1 MVWLII
7 IGVLALA
14 IGPILYT
21 LPSAQDRYLAGLR
34 QQARQLGF
42 TLQLRRLNKLDPK
55 AEERVSASG
64 QQLDSVVDCMC
75 YDWLIR
81 QPLKDPPNLL
91 LQRMP
96 EQPTVPVQ
104 VLFSGWGFAK
114 LSERNEV
121 DQAAL
126 LVLARHPQF
135 QSRLL
140 DWADALPR
148 SVLAVGLNATTINL
162 FWKESA
168 AADRQLDP
176 SVRVQTATAQL
187 QSLHQQVTKLAADL
201 VAHFGTGETT

>member
-34 QQARQLGF
+34 QQPASLPA
-42 TLQLRRLNKLDPK
+42 LRRLNKLDPK

-64 QQLDSVVDCMC
+64 QQLDSAVDCMC

-96 EQPTVPVQ
+96 EQPTVQVQ
-104 VLFSGWGFAK
+104 VLYSGWGFAK
-114 LSERNEV
+114 LGERNEV

-140 DWADALPR
+140 DWADALPS
-148 SVLAVGLNATTINL
+148 SVLAVGLNATAISL

-176 SVRVQTATAQL
+176 SVRVQT
-187 QSLHQQVTKLAADL
+187 
-201 VAHFGTGETT
+201 